1 MDEGDCRTEIKM
13 IRVTVKGH
21 IRINGQPVLSKY
33 CLFFPTKN
41 NDTNNH
47 LKKKKKTD
55 KNIFLLTKANV

>member
-41 NDTNNH
+41 NDSNNH
-47 LKKKKKTD
+47 FFLKKKQIKT
-55 KNIFLLTKANV
+55 FSY